1 MGTPWFFKLLDIS
14 PTDDK
19 RVIRRAYATALKQ
32 IDQETQTKEFEK
44 LRQAYELALDW
55 YSEEDEEDD
64 DSLFCTDEE
73 MQFFTGQTN
82 HPPLMDEQKETAPK
96 KPNNSDID
104 ALNGSTQNTTADEQY
119 SGPKLSAIDVSHETR
134 PITTETQKH
143 TNSNESPEVKVRDET
158 PPNYA
163 PQVDDLTIKAVF
175 KVFIEAVKLT
185 PPNAKTLLTDILN
198 HEALIPLEARAKFE
212 LLLISWLYENSY
224 NQATLFE
231 TAVTLFYWQEHL
243 PTLNQPTDRW
253 LKQTIKEWQ
262 LWQKEDER
270 WRKQA
275 LRAIN
280 KHRFLISLN
289 ERRALSSACLRYPQW
304 MTFLV
309 NAQHLEKIKTTAES
323 HKSKAKLPDISTKL
337 VILFVVCLSLII
349 SNISKFESRET
360 KNKASLNAKRD
371 SADQKKYEQV
381 LKQLQKNE
389 EAKKR
394 HEKRLEVKKKVQE
407 TLKSRQTNL
416 NTNTNANSDTKPNTS
431 PSKTYTYFN
440 VATFKMSSELCDNRA
455 KLVGRWG
462 DLYNNQATYQSFQNE
477 VFRCQE
483 NKWWPRG
490 DITPEVY
497 LLRLKL
503 AWQHANDTGNVS
515 LAGLER
521 KIRLRSEAPEADL
534 VMVCDDVNQVNPIR
548 FPRLAGC
555 VLLAATY
562 TPPKIPS
569 FKVSPDFCQKRS
581 EATKWH
587 FDSGVEW
594 ENYLGYKQE
603 AQDCIVNGW
612 WPKEVNFKEYLSR
625 LKEAW
630 RQSSP

>member
-1 MGTPWFFKLLDIS
+1 MSTPWFFKLLDIS

-44 LRQAYELALDW
+44 LRQAYELALAW
-55 YSEEDEEDD
+55 NLEEEDD
-64 DSLFCTDEE
+64 ESLVCTDEE
-73 MQFFTGQTN
+73 MPFFTGQTN
-82 HPPLMDEQKETAPK
+82 HPPLMDEQKETDQK
-96 KPNNSDID
+96 KPNDSDID

-212 LLLISWLYENSY
+212 LLLISWLYESSY

-243 PTLNQPTDRW
+243 PTLNQSTDRW

-309 NAQHLEKIKTTAES
+309 DSQHLNKIKTSAE
-323 HKSKAKLPDISTKL
+323 ISTQSNQKTL
-337 VILFVVCLSLII
+337 ASYVLCFVLLLSATLIKMELDKPEI
-349 SNISKFESRET
+349 KPLQIPIMSAEDAKALKKVLET
-360 KNKASLNAKRD
+360 KKKEKD
-371 SADQKKYEQV
+371 KPKTPPPPSAMLKKQTIESG
-381 LKQLQKNE
+381 
-389 EAKKR
+389 ATDTS
-394 HEKRLEVKKKVQE
+394 VKKAQTIVQIN
-407 TLKSRQTNL
+407 KI
-416 NTNTNANSDTKPNTS
+416 NSGRVDIAA
-431 PSKTYTYFN
+431 YTYHD
-440 VATFKMSSELCDNRA
+440 VATFNMSRELCRVRA
-455 KLVGRWG
+455 TLVGRWG
-462 DLYNNQATYQSFQNE
+462 DLYGNQATYHSFENE
-477 VFRCQE
+477 VYRCLD
-483 NKWWPRG
+483 NRWWPIDG
-490 DITPEVY
+490 VEAKEY
-497 LLRLKL
+497 LARLKQ
-503 AWQHANDTGNVS
+503 AWRDANDAGNAS
-515 LAGLER
+515 LVGLER
-521 KIRLRSEAPEADL
+521 KMRFRSEDPSADL
-534 VMVCDDVNQVNPIR
+534 VMICDAERQVNPVSA
-548 FPRLAGC
+548 PKEAGC

-581 EATKWH
+581 QTTKWH
-587 FDSGVEW
+587 FDSGAEW
-594 ENYLGYKQE
+594 QNYLGYKQE

-612 WPKEVNFKEYLSR
+612 WPTEVSLKGYLLR
-625 LKEAW
+625 LKQAW
-630 RQSSP
+630 KQSNG